1 MTTTDVH
8 AHVAPPGLIDELAAG
23 RIRFPHVEVRQR
35 RGRVTVAFGDG
46 PPTRPLAPGLTEPGP
61 RTAWLDEQGIDRQVV
76 GGWLDI
82 FGYEL
87 PAAEGA
93 DWAVALTE
101 AIAGL
106 AAADTRLIPLAVV
119 PLQDPE
125 RAAAA
130 LHERPAARCPGVM
143 IATRAGGRELDDPAL
158 TPFWEAADAA
168 GAVVYLHPGAG
179 ATLRYADFGLVNGLA
194 RIEDSTVTLARLLYA
209 GVPAR
214 YPGARIVVAHGGG
227 ALPYVLGRL
236 IRNHVIDPGGTADPV
251 ESFARL
257 YFDSVVFDPGVLE
270 FLVAKAGPDRVLL
283 GSDYPFPIGD
293 PSPRA
298 VVERAALPE
307 GHRDQILG
315 GNAERLFGPTPAP
328 ATSTPATSAPA
339 TPSPPTPAPGEGAG

>member
-1 MTTTDVH
+1 VTVTDVH
-8 AHVAPPGLIDELAAG
+8 AHAVPPGLVADLAAG
-23 RIRFPHVEVRQR
+23 RVRFPHVTVQRQ
-35 RGRVTVAFGDG
+35 GPGYVLAFGGG
-46 PPTRPLAPGLTEPGP
+46 PPTRPVAPGLTDADL
-61 RTAWLDEQGIDRQVV
+61 RAAWLARQGIGRQVV

-87 PAAEGA
+87 PAGEGA

-101 AIAGL
+101 GLAAL
-106 AAADTRLIPLAVV
+106 AAADGRLIPLGTV
-119 PLQDPE
+119 PLQDPQ

-130 LHERPAARCPGVM
+130 LHESPLAGLPGVM

-168 GAVVYLHPGAG
+168 GAVVYLHPGFAG
-179 ATLRYADFGLVNGLA
+179 ASARYQDFGLVNGLA
-194 RIEDSTVTLARLLYA
+194 RVEDSTVTLARLLHA

-214 YPGARIVVAHGGG
+214 FPRARLVVAHGGG

-236 IRNHVIDPGGTADPV
+236 VRNHVINPADTADPL

-257 YFDSVVFDPGVLE
+257 YFDSVVFDPAVLE
-270 FLVAKAGPDRVLL
+270 FLVARAGPDRVLL

-293 PSPRA
+293 PAPRA

-307 GHRDQILG
+307 DQRDLVLS
-315 GNAERLFGPTPAP
+315 GNAARLFGEPR
-328 ATSTPATSAPA
+328 
-339 TPSPPTPAPGEGAG
+339 